1 MQSIQSELDNFF
13 LSYDKILRRLN
24 ILEIKT
30 KNGNEIT
37 HKDLRKAII
46 VMQKKHS
53 KCRWK
58 SEKVKSRKYFILIEG
73 YYWLIYVYF
82 QNEKNLLD
90 ADIDFFIKR
99 IELYEKR
106 LELDRKS
113 LFNNDIAYSQ
123 LENYFDRK
131 IDTIRKAIQKLEK
144 KYNINLRFSNG
155 NQLYVYS
162 KGIELLCKECFKQK
176 YLELLEQYKMDLTEQ
191 YIKAGYIYDNFFYL
205 N

>member
-1 MQSIQSELDNFF
+1 M
-13 LSYDKILRRLN
+13 RLN
-24 ILEIKT
+24 ILKLKT
-30 KNGNEIT
+30 KTGNEIT
-37 HKDLRKAII
+37 HKDLRKAIV

-53 KCRWK
+53 NCRWK
-58 SEKVKSRKYFILIEG
+58 SEKLKSKKYYILIEG

-90 ADIDFFIKR
+90 ADINFFIKR

-106 LELDRKS
+106 LELDSKS

-123 LENYFDRK
+123 LENYFNRK
-131 IDTIRKAIQKLEK
+131 IDTIRKAIQKLER
-144 KYNINLRFSNG
+144 KYNINLKFLNG

-176 YLELLEQYKMDLTEQ
+176 YLELLEQYKMELTEQ

>member
-1 MQSIQSELDNFF
+1 M
-13 LSYDKILRRLN
+13 
-24 ILEIKT
+24 LEIKT
-30 KNGNEIT
+30 KNGNKIT

-58 SEKVKSRKYFILIEG
+58 SEKVKSKKYFILIEG

-82 QNEKNLLD
+82 QSEKNLLD
-90 ADIDFFIKR
+90 ADIEFFIKR
-99 IELYEKR
+99 IELYEEILKV
-106 LELDRKS
+106 DSKP

-144 KYNINLRFSNG
+144 KYNINLRFIKE

-162 KGIELLCKECFKQK
+162 KGIELLYKECFKQK
-176 YLELLEQYKMDLTEQ
+176 YLELLEQYKMELTEQ

>member
-1 MQSIQSELDNFF
+1 MQSIQSELDKFF
-13 LSYDKILRRLN
+13 LSYDKILRRLE

-30 KNGNEIT
+30 KNGNKIT

-53 KCRWK
+53 NCRWK
-58 SEKVKSRKYFILIEG
+58 SEKVKSKKYFILIEG
-73 YYWLIYVYF
+73 YYWLIYAYF

-90 ADIDFFIKR
+90 ADIEFFIKR
-99 IELYEKR
+99 IELYEQILKV
-106 LELDRKS
+106 DSKP

-123 LENYFDRK
+123 LEKYFDRK

-144 KYNINLRFSNG
+144 KYNINLRFLKE

-176 YLELLEQYKMDLTEQ
+176 YLNLLEQYKMELTEQ

>member
-1 MQSIQSELDNFF
+1 MQSIQSELDKFF
-13 LSYDKILRRLN
+13 LSYDKILRRLE

-30 KNGNEIT
+30 KNGNKIT

-53 KCRWK
+53 NCRWK
-58 SEKVKSRKYFILIEG
+58 SEKVKSKKYLILIEG

-90 ADIDFFIKR
+90 ADIEFFIKR
-99 IELYEKR
+99 IELYEKI
-106 LELDRKS
+106 LKVDSKP
-113 LFNNDIAYSQ
+113 LFNNDIAYLQ
-123 LENYFDRK
+123 LEKYFDRK

-144 KYNINLRFSNG
+144 KYNINLRFLKE

-176 YLELLEQYKMDLTEQ
+176 YLELLEQYKMELTEQ

>member
-1 MQSIQSELDNFF
+1 MQSIQDELDKFF
-13 LSYDKILRRLN
+13 LSYDKILMRLN
-24 ILEIKT
+24 ILKLKT
-30 KNGNEIT
+30 KTGNEIT
-37 HKDLRKAII
+37 HKDLRKAIV

-53 KCRWK
+53 NCRWK
-58 SEKVKSRKYFILIEG
+58 SEKLKSKKYYILIEG

-90 ADIDFFIKR
+90 ADINFFIKR

-106 LELDRKS
+106 LELDSKS

-123 LENYFDRK
+123 LENYFNRK
-131 IDTIRKAIQKLEK
+131 IDTIRKAIQKLER
-144 KYNINLRFSNG
+144 KYNINLKFLNG

-176 YLELLEQYKMDLTEQ
+176 YLELLEQYKMELTEQ

>member
-1 MQSIQSELDNFF
+1 MQSIQSELDKFF
-13 LSYDKILRRLN
+13 LSYDKILRRLEM
-24 ILEIKT
+24 LEIKT
-30 KNGNEIT
+30 KNGNKIT

-58 SEKVKSRKYFILIEG
+58 SEKVKSKKYFILIEG

-82 QNEKNLLD
+82 QSEKNLLD
-90 ADIDFFIKR
+90 ADIEFFIKR
-99 IELYEKR
+99 IELYEEILKV
-106 LELDRKS
+106 DSKP

-144 KYNINLRFSNG
+144 KYNINLRFIKE

-162 KGIELLCKECFKQK
+162 KGIELLYKECFKQK
-176 YLELLEQYKMDLTEQ
+176 YLELLEQYKMELTEQ